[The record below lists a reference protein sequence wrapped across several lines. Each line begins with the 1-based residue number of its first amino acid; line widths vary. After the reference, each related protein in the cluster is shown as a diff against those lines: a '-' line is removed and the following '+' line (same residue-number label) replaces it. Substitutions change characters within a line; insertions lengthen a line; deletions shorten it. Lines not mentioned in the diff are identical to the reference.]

1 MLPPISSQ
9 AHPLLLVEG
18 NRTGNSSDQDSAV
31 SALPRQ
37 HTHIPLMH
45 GICVFIDFYQVTGV
59 KEGVLGWRLLPVHHN
74 RLPASGHMDY
84 ISQLLLQWDLI
95 T

>member
-1 MLPPISSQ
+1 
-9 AHPLLLVEG
+9 
-18 NRTGNSSDQDSAV
+18 
-31 SALPRQ
+31 
-37 HTHIPLMH
+37 MH

-59 KEGVLGWRLLPVHHN
+59 KEGVLGWRLLSVHHN
-74 RLPASGHMDY
+74 RLPASGHMGY